1 MRSSLKLSDGRSIEY
16 LDNGVSSNSALVLF
30 HGTPTTMTVWGAW
43 LAAAAEKGTR
53 AIAFTRPGYAGS
65 DRKIG
70 HSVIDVNDDLKEIL
84 EYLHIENFVS
94 IGWSG
99 GGPYALASGLLKSC
113 TGVQLIAA
121 VSPYDAKDFDW
132 FQDQSPESIEEAKI
146 AVESLENSII
156 YKEKYYAELRDLT
169 AEQILVEY
177 AKRSSFKT
185 FESDYRTFAEDLSR
199 SLHDA
204 LMSGVI
210 GFADDEFAFL
220 RNWGFET
227 KAVQV
232 PVCIWHGLDDM
243 TVSPRMG
250 RWLHANISESKLE
263 ILDDQTHASI
273 MVENRSEILNA
284 AIKFLRQYI

>member
-1 MRSSLKLSDGRSIEY
+1 
-16 LDNGVSSNSALVLF
+16 
-30 HGTPTTMTVWGAW
+30 MTVWGTW

-53 AIAFTRPGYAGS
+53 AVAFTRPGYAGS

-70 HSVIDVNDDLKEIL
+70 HSIIDVNDDLKEIL

-99 GGPYALASGLLKSC
+99 GGPYSLASGLLESC
-113 TGVQLIAA
+113 NGVQLIAA

-156 YKEKYYAELRDLT
+156 YKEKYYANLRDLT
-169 AEQILVEY
+169 AEQILVDF
-177 AKRSSFKT
+177 KTRSSFKS
-185 FESDYRTFAEDLSR
+185 FENDFRIFAEDLSV

-204 LMSGVI
+204 LFSGVT
-210 GFADDEFAFL
+210 GFADDELAFL

-227 KAVQV
+227 KAIQV
-232 PVCIWHGLDDM
+232 PVCIWHGLQDL
-243 TVSPRMG
+243 TVSPHMG
-250 RWLHANISESKLE
+250 RWLHANISESILE
-263 ILDDQTHASI
+263 ILDGQNHASI
-273 MVENRSEILNA
+273 MVENRSEILDS
-284 AIKFLRQYI
+284 AIRALTL

>member
-1 MRSSLKLSDGRSIEY
+1 MSALRLSDGRSIEY
-16 LDNGVSSNSALVLF
+16 LDNGVSSNSALIHF
-30 HGTPTTMTVWGAW
+30 HGTPTTMTVWGTW

-65 DRKIG
+65 DRKMG
-70 HSVIDVNDDLKEIL
+70 HTVIDVTDDLKEIL
-84 EYLHIENFVS
+84 EYLHVENFVS

-113 TGVQLIAA
+113 NGVQLIAA

-177 AKRSSFKT
+177 AKRSSFKS
-185 FESDYRTFAEDLSR
+185 FESDYRTFAEDLSA

-243 TVSPRMG
+243 TVSPHMG
-250 RWLHANISESKLE
+250 RWLDANISESKLE
-263 ILDDQTHASI
+263 ILDGQNHASI

-284 AIKFLRQYI
+284 AIKSLRQYI

>member
-1 MRSSLKLSDGRSIEY
+1 
-16 LDNGVSSNSALVLF
+16 
-30 HGTPTTMTVWGAW
+30 MTVWGTW

-70 HSVIDVNDDLKEIL
+70 HSVIDVNDDLEEIL

-132 FQDQSPESIEEAKI
+132 FQDQNPESIEEAKI
-146 AVESLENSII
+146 AVESLEESII
-156 YKEKYYAELRDLT
+156 YKEKYYAEIRDLT

-177 AKRSSFKT
+177 AKRSSFDS
-185 FESDYRTFAEDLSR
+185 FESDYRTFAEDLSV

-204 LMSGVI
+204 LESGVT
-210 GFADDEFAFL
+210 GFADDELAFL

-227 KAVQV
+227 KAVPV
-232 PVCIWHGLDDM
+232 PVCIWHGLEDL
-243 TVSPRMG
+243 TVSPHMG
-250 RWLHANISESKLE
+250 RWLHANISDSKLE
-263 ILDDQTHASI
+263 LLDGQNHGSI
-273 MVENRSEILNA
+273 MVENRAEIIDE
-284 AIKFLRQYI
+284 AIKSRRQYI